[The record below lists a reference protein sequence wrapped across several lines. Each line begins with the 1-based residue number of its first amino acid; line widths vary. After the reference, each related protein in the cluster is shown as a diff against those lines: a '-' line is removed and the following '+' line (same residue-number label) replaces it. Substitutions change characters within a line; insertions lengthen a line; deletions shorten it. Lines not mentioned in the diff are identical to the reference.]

1 MANRVGW
8 LKRRETRWL
17 LLALLLAVPIVR
29 AQQAPPPA
37 EMDFQVLGGDA
48 AAAPADSQP
57 AAAEPASEPE
67 SEPAAGEA
75 AEPEHGGSEAA
86 EGEPAEGGEGE
97 GEHEGGHSD
106 PVGPVLLA
114 LAVILIA
121 AKLGG
126 AVFMKFNQP
135 AVLGELVFGV
145 LLGNGLLL
153 FGMKP
158 DEAAQAG
165 GFVGFYGSLVHS
177 TLAHGSPVDILAR
190 IGVVLL
196 LFLVGLESNVQEMMK
211 VGLSSLLVA
220 TLGVIAPFVLG
231 FFTSKYMLPGDHD
244 ILVHVFI
251 GATLCATSVGITAR
265 VLKELGRLTQDESK
279 IILGAAVIDDVMGLV
294 ILAVVAGLIGA
305 KGSGVE
311 LQPIDVIKIITYAVG
326 FLVLAVVGGQ
336 WLSPRMFRIASRLR
350 GEGLLLITALIICF
364 VLAGAANLIGLA
376 PIVGAFAA
384 GLLLDEVHYSDFREH
399 GIDHTVEHL
408 VEPIAAFLVPVFFVQ
423 MGMTVDL
430 TTFGNVQILGFAAV
444 LTVVAILGKQVCSWG
459 VLAKGL
465 DKVSVGIGMIP
476 RGEVGLIFAAIG
488 HSLRLEGEP
497 VIGPGANAAV
507 VIMVIVTTM
516 ITPPV
521 LQWSL
526 RRGDAKKAQA
536 FARETPAA
544 E

>member
-1 MANRVGW
+1 VAKRVGW
-8 LKRRETRWL
+8 LTRRESRWMWLAFL
-17 LLALLLAVPIVR
+17 LVVPMALR
-29 AQQAPPPA
+29 AQQAPPPDQ
-37 EMDFQVLGGDA
+37 MDLQVLGGQGEA
-48 AAAPADSQP
+48 VAAPAEEHGSEPTAKPAAAPTE
-57 AAAEPASEPE
+57 AEH
-67 SEPAAGEA
+67 GEA
-75 AEPEHGGSEAA
+75 AA
-86 EGEPAEGGEGE
+86 EGEHGEGE
-97 GEHEGGHSD
+97 GDHGGGGHSD

-121 AKLGG
+121 AKVGG

-153 FGMKP
+153 FGMKA
-158 DEAAQAG
+158 DEAAQMG
-165 GFVGFYGSLVHS
+165 GFLGFYGSLIHN
-177 TLAHGSPVDILAR
+177 TLLHGSPIDVLAR

-196 LFLVGLESNVQEMMK
+196 LFLVGLESNIHDMMK
-211 VGLSSLLVA
+211 VGLSSLLAA
-220 TLGVIAPFVLG
+220 TFGVVAPFVLG
-231 FFTSKYMLPGDHD
+231 FFVSKQLLPGDHD

-265 VLKELGRLTQDESK
+265 VLKELGRLNQDESK

-294 ILAVVAGLIGA
+294 ILAVVAGLINA
-305 KGSGVE
+305 KGSGVD
-311 LQPIDVIKIITYAVG
+311 LQVLDVMKIIVFAVG
-326 FLVLAVVGGQ
+326 FLVVSVIGGQ
-336 WLSPRMFRIASRLR
+336 WLSPRMFRIASKLR

-408 VEPIAAFLVPVFFVQ
+408 VEPIAALLVPVFFVQ

-430 TTFGNVQILGFAAV
+430 TTFGNVQILGFAAL
-444 LTVVAILGKQVCSWG
+444 LTFVAIIGKQVCAWG
-459 VLAKGL
+459 VLGKGM
-465 DKVSVGIGMIP
+465 DKMSVGIGMIP

-488 HSLRLEGEP
+488 HSLKLNGEP
-497 VIGPGANAAV
+497 VIGAGANAAV

-526 RRGDAKKAQA
+526 KRGDAVKAK
-536 FARETPAA
+536 RAA
-544 E
+544 SGE